1 MRKDNAKI
9 YTAVRGPAERGQ
21 FRMIA
26 TSSTVDLIKNLAV
39 LLMNVLV
46 QIFENIYELNFP
58 LIK

>member
-21 FRMIA
+21 FRMMA
-26 TSSTVDLIKNLAV
+26 TSSTADLIKNLAV

-46 QIFENIYELNFP
+46 QILKTSMN
-58 LIK
+58 LIFH

>member
-26 TSSTVDLIKNLAV
+26 TSSTVDSIKNLAV

-46 QIFENIYELNFP
+46 QVLKTSMNLIFH
-58 LIK
+58 

>member
-46 QIFENIYELNFP
+46 QVLKTSMNLIFH
-58 LIK
+58 

>member
-9 YTAVRGPAERGQ
+9 YIAVRGPAERGQ

-26 TSSTVDLIKNLAV
+26 TSSTADLIKNLAV

-46 QIFENIYELNFP
+46 QILKTSMN
-58 LIK
+58 LIFH